1 MQVVKKDMH
10 TKFKCQFF
18 LDCER
23 LIYKIIYNWVKIST
37 YIFLVSQGIFFYS
50 FKLVMKLNELIFQY
64 CLKIKKI
71 KINPSEKI
79 DARTLQNL
87 YLFKFCEIR
96 IPFLIL
102 NIFIILNKIFA
113 KTFAFLR
120 LRGRKSRSKIT
131 QRTPQMYLFVK
142 EQKYFSYRLGGIFF
156 AFHEG

>member
-18 LDCER
+18 LDCKR

-71 KINPSEKI
+71 KINPSENI

-87 YLFKFCEIR
+87 YLFKFREIR
-96 IPFLIL
+96 IPFLDL
-102 NIFIILNKIFA
+102 YHFEQNLCKNFCVSTTARAKIA
-113 KTFAFLR
+113 VKNYT
-120 LRGRKSRSKIT
+120 KNST
-131 QRTPQMYLFVK
+131 MYLFVN

>member
-1 MQVVKKDMH
+1 MH

-18 LDCER
+18 LDCKR

-96 IPFLIL
+96 IPFLDL
-102 NIFIILNKIFA
+102 YHFEQNLCKNFRVSTTARAKIA
-113 KTFAFLR
+113 
-120 LRGRKSRSKIT
+120 
-131 QRTPQMYLFVK
+131 VK
-142 EQKYFSYRLGGIFF
+142 NYTKNSTNVSFCKRIEIFF
-156 AFHEG
+156 LPAWWYFFRLS

>member
-18 LDCER
+18 LDCKR

-37 YIFLVSQGIFFYS
+37 YIFFGFTRHFLLQFQ
-50 FKLVMKLNELIFQY
+50 LVMKLNELIFQY

-96 IPFLIL
+96 IPFLDL
-102 NIFIILNKIFA
+102 YHFEQNLCKNFRVSTTARAKIA
-113 KTFAFLR
+113 
-120 LRGRKSRSKIT
+120 
-131 QRTPQMYLFVK
+131 VK
-142 EQKYFSYRLGGIFF
+142 NYTKNSTNVSFCKRIEIFF
-156 AFHEG
+156 LPAWWYFFRLS

>member
-96 IPFLIL
+96 IPFLDL
-102 NIFIILNKIFA
+102 YNFEQNLCKNFRVSTTARAKI
-113 KTFAFLR
+113 
-120 LRGRKSRSKIT
+120 G
-131 QRTPQMYLFVK
+131 VK
-142 EQKYFSYRLGGIFF
+142 NYTKNSTNVSFCKRIEIFF
-156 AFHEG
+156 LPAWWYFFRLS

>member
-18 LDCER
+18 LDCKR

-96 IPFLIL
+96 IPFLDL
-102 NIFIILNKIFA
+102 YHFEQNLCKNFRVSTTARAKIA
-113 KTFAFLR
+113 
-120 LRGRKSRSKIT
+120 
-131 QRTPQMYLFVK
+131 VK
-142 EQKYFSYRLGGIFF
+142 NYTKNSTNVSFCKRIEIFF
-156 AFHEG
+156 LPAWWYFFRLS

>member
-1 MQVVKKDMH
+1 MQVIKKDMH

-18 LDCER
+18 LDCKR

-71 KINPSEKI
+71 KINPSKKI

-96 IPFLIL
+96 IPFLDL
-102 NIFIILNKIFA
+102 YNFEQNLCKNFRVSTTARAKIA
-113 KTFAFLR
+113 
-120 LRGRKSRSKIT
+120 
-131 QRTPQMYLFVK
+131 VK
-142 EQKYFSYRLGGIFF
+142 NYTKNSTNVSFCKRIEIFF
-156 AFHEG
+156 LPAWWYFFRLS

>member
-18 LDCER
+18 LDCKR

-96 IPFLIL
+96 IPFLDL
-102 NIFIILNKIFA
+102 YNFEQNLCKNFRVSTTARAKIA
-113 KTFAFLR
+113 
-120 LRGRKSRSKIT
+120 
-131 QRTPQMYLFVK
+131 VK
-142 EQKYFSYRLGGIFF
+142 NYTKNSTNVSFCKRIEIFF
-156 AFHEG
+156 LPAWWYFFRLS